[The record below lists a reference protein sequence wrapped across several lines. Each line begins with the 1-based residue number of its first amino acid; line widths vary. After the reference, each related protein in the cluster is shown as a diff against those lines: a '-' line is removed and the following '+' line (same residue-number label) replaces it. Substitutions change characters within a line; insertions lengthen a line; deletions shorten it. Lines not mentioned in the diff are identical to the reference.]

1 MYFWH
6 VQKKEIAPETFNLKT
21 FPSVN
26 LFILLN
32 YAQLDAQ
39 FGAIKLVT

>member
-6 VQKKEIAPETFNLKT
+6 VKKKEIAPETFNLKT
-21 FPSVN
+21 SVSVN

-32 YAQLDAQ
+32 YAQLERT
-39 FGAIKLVT
+39 IWSN